1 MASMTVRLIAVDGRI
16 LCGGNKEAHE
26 ASLRALEQVVQP
38 RTCATCLYAKFSSD
52 KTVLACDYVKQVAP
66 AWAIAFGC
74 DNHDYLPF

>member
-1 MASMTVRLIAVDGRI
+1 MASMTVRLIAVNGVMI
-16 LCGGNKEAHE
+16 GGGDSEGHF
-26 ASLRALEQVVQP
+26 ASLRALEKIIQP
-38 RTCATCLYAKFSSD
+38 RTCATCIYAKFSND

>member
-1 MASMTVRLIAVDGRI
+1 MASMMVRLIAVNGTM
-16 LCGGNKEAHE
+16 LGKGEKEGHDAT
-26 ASLRALEQVVQP
+26 LRALEKVIQP

-52 KTVLACDYVKQVAP
+52 KTVLTCDYVKQVAP